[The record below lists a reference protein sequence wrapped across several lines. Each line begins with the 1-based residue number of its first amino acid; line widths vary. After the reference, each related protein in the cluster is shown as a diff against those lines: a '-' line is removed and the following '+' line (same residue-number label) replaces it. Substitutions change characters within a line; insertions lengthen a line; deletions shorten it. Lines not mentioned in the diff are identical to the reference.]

1 MASPKGFFE
10 LLLDFSFSEF
20 IALRLVGFL
29 YGLAIFF
36 AGLGSLSILLAGF
49 GRGFATGLGAL
60 ILAPLLFLFNV
71 VLSRIILET
80 LVVAFR
86 TAMNTGRTAENTE
99 YLRNS

>member
-1 MASPKGFFE
+1 MARSKGFFQ
-10 LLLDFSFSEF
+10 LLFDFSFSEF

-49 GRGFATGLGAL
+49 RAGIAQGLGAL

-71 VLSRIILET
+71 ILARIILET

-86 TAMNTGRTAENTE
+86 TAKNTGRTAENTE